1 MSAAIERMA
10 AIALWAL
17 SAWPLW
23 AWWVR
28 RLADPIDAD
37 VASWVVFAALA
48 AMLWRKAGR
57 KAFARP
63 LPIWKWLF
71 SAFFLLIFHSV
82 RGVLPSTASSVFA
95 VLAGLPLLL
104 PEDTGQWAMP
114 SPLVALALMGLPS
127 AMMVDLFLGFPLRV
141 VATRLAGFLLAVI
154 GLPVAVSG
162 VELSVDGVAV
172 WVDAPCS
179 GIRMLGAGLV
189 LAFALA
195 QVFGFREWRT
205 LALAAVGLVAIILA
219 NAVRV
224 VALTFCEVSGIP
236 LSAAAH
242 EAVGCAAFLPGAA
255 LCAVAA
261 FVLARRPER

>member
-1 MSAAIERMA
+1 MSPAFERA
-10 AIALWAL
+10 VAIALWAL

-23 AWWVR
+23 VWWVR

-37 VASWVVFAALA
+37 VASWIAFAVLT
-48 AMLWRKAGR
+48 AMLWLKAGW

-63 LPIWKWLF
+63 LPMWKWLF
-71 SAFFLLIFHSV
+71 SAFFLIVFHSV

-104 PEDTGQWAMP
+104 PEDGGQGALP
-114 SPLVALALMGLPS
+114 LPLVALALLGLPS
-127 AMMVDLFLGFPLRV
+127 AMIIDLFLGFPMRV
-141 VATRLAGFLLAVI
+141 VATRLAGILLSFV
-154 GLPVAVSG
+154 GFPVAVSG

-179 GIRMLGAGLV
+179 GVRMLGSGLL

-195 QVFGFREWRT
+195 QVFHFRVWRT
-205 LALAAVGLVAIILA
+205 LALAVVGLVAIILA
-219 NAVRV
+219 NVARV
-224 VALTFCEVSGIP
+224 VALTFCEVSGVA
-236 LSAAAH
+236 LSPMAHAAI
-242 EAVGCAAFLPGAA
+242 GCAAFLPGAA

-261 FVLARRPER
+261 FLLARRTER

>member
-1 MSAAIERMA
+1 MLGFRLGLAG
-10 AIALWAL
+10 ALGGAQAGFAL
-17 SAWPLW
+17 LLQAL
-23 AWWVR
+23 
-28 RLADPIDAD
+28 LFFFQTADLLLMRGTGLFHDLPAHLK
-37 VASWVVFAALA
+37 AVVFQ
-48 AMLWRKAGR
+48 R
-57 KAFARP
+57 
-63 LPIWKWLF
+63 
-71 SAFFLLIFHSV
+71 
-82 RGVLPSTASSVFA
+82 
-95 VLAGLPLLL
+95 
-104 PEDTGQWAMP
+104 
-114 SPLVALALMGLPS
+114 
-127 AMMVDLFLGFPLRV
+127 VDLAEQVQPLGFQV
-141 VATRLAGFLLAVI
+141 VERLAGFLLAVI